1 MRKYPHYGTANDN
14 SFIGDIVRFIDQH
27 AHLKPFEKDLLVNRI
42 TERYTAD
49 SVEVQIAHLAQDAAV
64 PEMLKAPSFSDE
76 LDATPLGTA
85 QEERLRAKLWM
96 EDAARYARNE
106 AYWREKR
113 AYPAEECVRMLG
125 GLLFPSVIEGQLHGP
140 PLKILHDSVTS
151 WPRPENP
158 EQYHEVPTES
168 AKIDDLK
175 WLDNVVPRTANVS
188 KPFTDQ
194 RFSVVQEFPGG
205 KLGSVEPKPLM
216 YQDIKDAVARFR
228 KDEQSQFDP
237 NQHIEHIS
245 PAEAKQRI
253 LSRYGEFVDKA
264 RSLIQSWLDKQ
275 GHDRCWYYPE
285 IFRELADLFGIKPT
299 VDPQLPSVEAFQGGC
314 QRYQAEQYGKVAATT
329 AITDADVLKL
339 IEYYKSLTVRMN
351 SELWPK
357 ITALI
362 DKMEAAIA
370 ENAKVGKP
378 LLKTYTELY
387 TAWQNDELPLSD
399 IGLLFV
405 AAHREDK
412 VLSVQVGLSVEVT
425 EESFSSLIAR
435 GEESSFQPE
444 IIGGLVAAAIREDKG
459 LKIEVRGGRVLAWQY
474 TFTASDREAGP
485 RHSVVV
491 AKERL
496 DQLEHAEDNL
506 RVLKEHETHSRS
518 MSFAELLDVHQRGAA
533 SLQHIGYLFLA
544 AMREDKCF
552 TIKMGPTVEISGS
565 TGTDGPTLREPIES
579 NTCEHGGDHP
589 APPNKRFCS
598 DACSRCDETEHDAE
612 KQGCAGICGVCEQ
625 EPALKIVQGANGDYF
640 VQHKSGLWRI
650 EANGTIGSDGDAAA
664 SFREV
669 LKELGTPAGSNGPP
683 SEAEK
688 KEFLESHQMDLGTDE

>member
-42 TERYTAD
+42 TERYTGD
-49 SVEVQIAHLAQDAAV
+49 SVEVKIAHLAMGIAV
-64 PEMLKAPSFSDE
+64 PEMFATKFADE
-76 LDATPLGTA
+76 LDAIPLGTA
-85 QEERLRAKLWM
+85 EEERQRAKLWL
-96 EDAARYARNE
+96 EDAGRYARNE

-125 GLLFPSVIEGQLHGP
+125 RLLGFCGGFPGQLSGS
-140 PLKILHDSVTS
+140 PLLTLHDHVVS
-151 WPRPENP
+151 WGRPENP
-158 EQYHEVPTES
+158 EQYHEIPTES

-188 KPFTDQ
+188 KPFAEQ
-194 RFSVVQEFPGG
+194 RFN
-205 KLGSVEPKPLM
+205 VEQKFDKNFNPDLVASASKP
-216 YQDIKDAVARFR
+216 A
-228 KDEQSQFDP
+228 
-237 NQHIEHIS
+237 IS
-245 PAEAKQRI
+245 PVVNR
-253 LSRYGEFVDKA
+253 A
-264 RSLIQSWLDKQ
+264 RELIQSWLDKQ
-275 GHDRCWYYPE
+275 GHDKCWYYPD
-285 IFRELADLFGIKPT
+285 IFRELAGLFGLAPT
-299 VDPQLPSVEAFQGGC
+299 VDGGEANPMPLSEFQGGC
-314 QRYQAEQYGKVAATT
+314 QRYQLEQYGKAAAPTVV
-329 AITDADVLKL
+329 TDADVQTL
-339 IEYYKSLTVRMN
+339 IFAYKSLTVRTN

-357 ITALI
+357 ITAVI
-362 DKMEAAIA
+362 DKMEAVIA
-370 ENAKVGKP
+370 ENAKVSKP
-378 LLKTYTELY
+378 LLKTYTELH

-412 VLSVQVGLSVEVT
+412 VLSVQVGLTVEVT
-425 EESFSSLIAR
+425 EESFSSLMAR

-506 RVLKEHETHSRS
+506 RILKEHEARSSS

-544 AMREDKCF
+544 AVREDKCF
-552 TIKMGPTVEISGS
+552 TIKMGPTVEITEAG
-565 TGTDGPTLREPIES
+565 EP
-579 NTCEHGGDHP
+579 
-589 APPNKRFCS
+589 
-598 DACSRCDETEHDAE
+598 
-612 KQGCAGICGVCEQ
+612 Q
-625 EPALKIVQGANGDYF
+625 LKIVQGVNGDYF

-688 KEFLESHQMDLGTDE
+688 KEFLESHRMDLGTDE